1 MPYLITGIAQQKRK
15 NVKKRENVE
24 NRHHRFVCQSIF
36 AKVFSSQNDLQKVF
50 KLQRYFR
57 FAEFH

>member
-1 MPYLITGIAQQKRK
+1 MPYLISGTVQQKRK

-24 NRHHRFVCQSIF
+24 NRHHCFVCESIF
-36 AKVFSSQNDLQKVF
+36 AKVFSSQNDLQKVL
-50 KLQRYFR
+50 KLHRYFR